1 MRKISRLLVLL
12 VLPLL
17 LVMMTIGCSSP
28 RNTASEVITVGS
40 KDFTESFILGEM
52 YASMLENSGLKVQRK
67 LNLGGTPVAHAALL
81 SGQIDLYPE
90 YTGTGLLTVLKLPV
104 NHNPQQ
110 VFETVAK
117 AYQEQFKLVWL
128 TPSPMD
134 NKTVLAMTQAT
145 AKKYG
150 IKTISDMVAN
160 ASKLTIIAP
169 PEFQGREDGLP
180 GLKKLYGDFNFKK
193 LIPADPGLRYKAIA
207 SGQADVVLAFG
218 TDGELTTLNLV
229 LLEDDKAFYPP
240 YHVAPVVRAAV
251 LEVQPTL
258 RDALNGLAPK
268 ITDEVMRR
276 LNYEVS
282 GKQREPADV
291 AKEFLRETGLLK
303 PS

>member
-240 YHVAPVVRAAV
+240 YHVAPVVRASV
-251 LEVQPTL
+251 LVVLPTL
-258 RDALNGLAPK
+258 RDALNMLAPK
-268 ITDEVMRR
+268 FPDEVMRR
-276 LNYEVS
+276 MNYEVS
-282 GKQREPADV
+282 SKQREPADV